1 MLMGI
6 STDIRIINSQEGK
19 SQSLTARTFYHTY
32 MIDEDRIHNKASILK
47 GKGTNNSVSTST
59 LTALLYLG
67 TGNNYL
73 PKDSF
78 IDPKIKKVKDESVK
92 GVVDRGMGFLERQKS
107 SFDEIQ
113 PSMQPDEL
121 RQKIDQTIDEIGATK
136 GILKDVLH
144 SRKVIGD
151 ELNKVIDEM
160 AEDEVLLERNDRLL
174 LQYQSDVKRL
184 TFIAEGNIVSQ
195 DLKPSVRC
203 PFCNGELP
211 HEHKEDCIGAAITE
225 VQKIEKQVKD
235 LQSVQKALK
244 EEYSVLTKRKEN
256 LFEQSE
262 EQNVKIS
269 GELNP
274 KIKRLKE
281 QLDEYQSSLRFYE
294 MQEMITSFSG
304 FLKEERDAVES
315 STITNNQLNAKEKFK
330 EVFQKL
336 LDAELKDLL
345 VQCAYQNYIDSH
357 FDIASCDVV
366 VNGHKKKSQGKGFR
380 AFLNTILA
388 VAIQNCLEKM
398 GHYHPALLIVDSPIL
413 TLKEKDVS
421 KDEFVP
427 DPMKSGLF
435 RYFVERKSPPQ
446 TIIIENE
453 IPAIDYGKA
462 NLIRF
467 TKDSKTGRYGLIE
480 GYQE

>member
-1 MLMGI
+1 
-6 STDIRIINSQEGK
+6 
-19 SQSLTARTFYHTY
+19 
-32 MIDEDRIHNKASILK
+32 
-47 GKGTNNSVSTST
+47 
-59 LTALLYLG
+59 
-67 TGNNYL
+67 
-73 PKDSF
+73 
-78 IDPKIKKVKDESVK
+78 
-92 GVVDRGMGFLERQKS
+92 
-107 SFDEIQ
+107 
-113 PSMQPDEL
+113 
-121 RQKIDQTIDEIGATK
+121 
-136 GILKDVLH
+136 
-144 SRKVIGD
+144 
-151 ELNKVIDEM
+151 
-160 AEDEVLLERNDRLL
+160 
-174 LQYQSDVKRL
+174 
-184 TFIAEGNIVSQ
+184 
-195 DLKPSVRC
+195 
-203 PFCNGELP
+203 
-211 HEHKEDCIGAAITE
+211 
-225 VQKIEKQVKD
+225 
-235 LQSVQKALK
+235 
-244 EEYSVLTKRKEN
+244 
-256 LFEQSE
+256 
-262 EQNVKIS
+262 
-269 GELNP
+269 
-274 KIKRLKE
+274 
-281 QLDEYQSSLRFYE
+281 